1 VHVTLFRASFR
12 QSMISDSKT
21 RFLPGAAVCF
31 VLFAICYVALVRTEW
46 GHQLDDGVYMASDGF
61 SRRLI
66 ALDASLLMDVSRKT
80 IVVAAGV
87 LFLISALRRSLVVG
101 LVAVT
106 GFFTAVLGAEAFK
119 HVLPWRAL
127 APEDA
132 MLGES
137 MQLGTFPS
145 GHATIATAFGLSLL
159 LVCPARWRSWL
170 VVGVGVLSSLF
181 ASGVVFTGWHRAS
194 DALGA
199 LAWSGVCMNLAAA
212 IAVRLRGRPVIGS
225 TRSPLSGS
233 MVLGIVLLVAFF
245 LVAATGAPQ
254 HPVRDLP
261 FFLLT
266 GLIIISSFILTAW
279 YSRQLDAV
287 DFSRS

>member
-1 VHVTLFRASFR
+1 
-12 QSMISDSKT
+12 MISDSKT
-21 RFLPGAAVCF
+21 RFLPGAAVCL
-31 VLFAICYVALVRTEW
+31 VLFAICYVALVHTEW
-46 GHQLDDGVYMASDGF
+46 GHRLDDGAYMASDGF
-61 SRRLI
+61 SRPLI
-66 ALDASLLMDVSRKT
+66 VLDASLLMEVSRKT
-80 IVVAAGV
+80 IIGAAGV

-101 LVAVT
+101 LISVG

-119 HVLPWRAL
+119 LALPWRAL
-127 APEDA
+127 VPEDA
-132 MLGES
+132 ILGES
-137 MQLGTFPS
+137 MQVGTFPS
-145 GHATIATAFGLSLL
+145 GHATIASAFGLGLL
-159 LVCPARWRSWL
+159 LVWPARWRSWL
-170 VVGVGVLSSLF
+170 VVVVGVLSSLF

-225 TRSPLSGS
+225 ATPPLSGS
-233 MVLGIVLLVAFF
+233 AVLGIVLLVAFF
-245 LVAATGAPQ
+245 LVAGTAAPQ

-261 FFLLT
+261 FFLFT